1 MKSNERKSP
10 RYLAHLQVKI
20 DDFPLST
27 INISLDGTQLSCNRM
42 IGDIL
47 LKNIESGSINII
59 LSLNDNVNVKIKC
72 EERYFS
78 IYDGTEY
85 LIGLKFIEFYDD
97 SREILEAF
105 ISENAD
111 HLLRLV
117 K

>member
-1 MKSNERKSP
+1 MNSHQRKSP
-10 RYLAHLQVKI
+10 RYFAHLQVKI

-47 LKNIESGSINII
+47 LKNIVSDSIYII
-59 LSLNDNVNVKIKC
+59 MSLNDNVNVKIKC
-72 EERYFS
+72 EERYIS
-78 IYDGTEY
+78 IYDDAEY
-85 LIGLKFIEFYDD
+85 LIGLKFIEFHDD
-97 SREILEAF
+97 SRDILETF
-105 ISENAD
+105 ISENAG

>member
-1 MKSNERKSP
+1 MNSNQRKNP
-10 RYLAHLQVKI
+10 RYFAHLQVKI

-27 INISLDGTQLSCNRM
+27 INISLDGTQLSCNRI

-47 LKNIESGSINII
+47 LKNIESDSIHII
-59 LSLNDNVNVKIKC
+59 MSLNDNANIKIKC
-72 EERYFS
+72 EEKYFS
-78 IYDGTEY
+78 IYDDAEY

-97 SREILEAF
+97 SREILETF
-105 ISENAD
+105 ISDNAG

>member
-1 MKSNERKSP
+1 MKSNERENP
-10 RYLAHLQVKI
+10 RYFAQLQVKI
-20 DDFPLST
+20 EDFPLST

-47 LKNIESGSINII
+47 QKNIESDSINLI
-59 LSLNDNVNVKIKC
+59 LSLNDKINVKIKC
-72 EERYFS
+72 EEKYFS
-78 IYDGTEY
+78 SYDDTEY
-85 LIGLKFIEFYDD
+85 LIGLKFIEFYDN

-105 ISENAD
+105 ISENAG